1 MAAGRLPEG
10 KEQFT
15 VVLLRLNEPITVL
28 QSCNKSLGGR
38 GEEEKKRRGEEEEE
52 KRRRRREAAK
62 RWRRRGE
69 EKRRRGGG
77 EGKVERQKE

>member
-1 MAAGRLPEG
+1 MEGYIPEG

-15 VVLLRLNEPITVL
+15 VMFLRLNEPITVL

-38 GEEEKKRRGEEEEE
+38 GGEE
-52 KRRRRREAAK
+52 KRRRRGG
-62 RWRRRGE
+62 GE
-69 EKRRRGGG
+69 E

>member
-38 GEEEKKRRGEEEEE
+38 GEEEGE
-52 KRRRRREAAK
+52 KRRRRRGGE
-62 RWRRRGE
+62 E
-69 EKRRRGGG
+69 EKRRRGGEEKRG
-77 EGKVERQKE
+77 RRGGG

>member
-38 GEEEKKRRGEEEEE
+38 GEEEKKRRGGKEEEEE
-52 KRRRRREAAK
+52 VEKKRRGKEK
-62 RWRRRGE
+62 KRRG
-69 EKRRRGGG
+69 RG
-77 EGKVERQKE
+77 

>member
-15 VVLLRLNEPITVL
+15 VVFLRLNEPITVL

-38 GEEEKKRRGEEEEE
+38 GEEEEKRRRRGGGGEEEE
-52 KRRRRREAAK
+52 KRRRVR
-62 RWRRRGE
+62 
-69 EKRRRGGG
+69 
-77 EGKVERQKE
+77 

>member
-15 VVLLRLNEPITVL
+15 VVFLRLNEPITVL

-38 GEEEKKRRGEEEEE
+38 GEEEEEE
-52 KRRRRREAAK
+52 KRRRVR
-62 RWRRRGE
+62 
-69 EKRRRGGG
+69 
-77 EGKVERQKE
+77 